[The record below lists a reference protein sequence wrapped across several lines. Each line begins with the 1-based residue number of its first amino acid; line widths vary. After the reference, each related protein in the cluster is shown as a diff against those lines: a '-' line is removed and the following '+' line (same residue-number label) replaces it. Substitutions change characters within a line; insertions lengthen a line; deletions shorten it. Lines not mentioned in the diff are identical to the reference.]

1 MEERVAFLALAHTV
15 RRQSLGF
22 VWSAVLNGIECTG
35 AVSNRQPAHSRRRRN
50 QRQQQSYGTWLRWPA
65 WSKDL

>member
-22 VWSAVLNGIECTG
+22 VWSAVLNGKSAPAPYLIDNRRTLDVAEIS
-35 AVSNRQPAHSRRRRN
+35 VSNKAMVHDC
-50 QRQQQSYGTWLRWPA
+50 G
-65 WSKDL
+65 DLLEART